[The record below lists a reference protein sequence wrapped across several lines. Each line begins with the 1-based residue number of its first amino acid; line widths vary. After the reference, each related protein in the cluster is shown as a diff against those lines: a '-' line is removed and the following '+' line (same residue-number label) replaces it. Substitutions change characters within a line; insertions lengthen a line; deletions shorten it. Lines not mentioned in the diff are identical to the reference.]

1 VSYRTRNSRIS
12 QPATET
18 SNLRSAKMTRQAS
31 AMLTSEDYKQLGERC
46 AELASE
52 CSAPTVAEALRALA
66 VDYLTR
72 AARLRRRETAT
83 VQR

>member
-1 VSYRTRNSRIS
+1 M
-12 QPATET
+12 
-18 SNLRSAKMTRQAS
+18 KRQAS
-31 AMLTSEDYKQLGERC
+31 AMLTSEDYKQLAERC

-66 VDYLTR
+66 VDYLAR
-72 AARLRRRETAT
+72 AARLRRREITT